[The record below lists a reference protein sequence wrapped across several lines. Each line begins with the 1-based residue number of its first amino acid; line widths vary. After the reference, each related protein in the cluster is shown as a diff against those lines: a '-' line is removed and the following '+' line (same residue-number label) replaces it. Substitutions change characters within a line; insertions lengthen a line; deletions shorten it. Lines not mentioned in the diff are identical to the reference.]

1 MWSHNTVGTVGTAG
15 MAELAEL
22 LLQANTANMPGSL
35 KEEIRQFIKFA
46 QEKVVKHQA
55 FKAID
60 LNMRGQK
67 C

>member
-1 MWSHNTVGTVGTAG
+1 